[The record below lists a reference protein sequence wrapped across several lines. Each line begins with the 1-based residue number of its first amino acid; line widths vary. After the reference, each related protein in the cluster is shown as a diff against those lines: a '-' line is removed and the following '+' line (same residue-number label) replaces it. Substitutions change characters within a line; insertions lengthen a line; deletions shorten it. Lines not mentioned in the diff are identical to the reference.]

1 MSSVETLGQSKEV
14 FTLGELFS
22 DGNAIERIRQNLL
35 VLWSEGKEQIRPTV
49 EYGGHV
55 YTAAKLDLQLE
66 EALQLPNKT
75 EDFGSIEDLIADIS
89 KLITGYV
96 ALDEPSTLLVASFVL
111 STWMIDCLPSAPC
124 LNLWGPVGT
133 QTTLVHLLACLCRR
147 PLRLLEPSVRELL
160 NLPNGLSPTLILW
173 QPAERSLGR
182 LLAAAAEPEIAVLR
196 GGRIANLGSAT
207 VVYTQEPT
215 PATALRVQLGSDHA
229 AYRRIGK
236 SEAKQ

>member
-1 MSSVETLGQSKEV
+1 MSSVEALGQSKEV
-14 FTLGELFS
+14 FTLGELFP
-22 DGNAIERIRQNLL
+22 DGSAIERLRQNLL

-55 YTAAKLDLQLE
+55 YTAAKLDPQLE

-96 ALDEPSTLLVASFVL
+96 ALDDPSTLLVASFIL

-133 QTTLVHLLACLCRR
+133 
-147 PLRLLEPSVRELL
+147 
-160 NLPNGLSPTLILW
+160 
-173 QPAERSLGR
+173 
-182 LLAAAAEPEIAVLR
+182 
-196 GGRIANLGSAT
+196 
-207 VVYTQEPT
+207 
-215 PATALRVQLGSDHA
+215 
-229 AYRRIGK
+229 
-236 SEAKQ
+236 